1 MDGRYPHSH
10 VIARADRFS
19 DYLQRKY
26 SNPSSGVVPSSGVDS
41 KLPTP
46 KNSILETD
54 GHGLLR
60 QELNRH
66 LVSQYSF
73 GSNGSGSQSSMGTH
87 HTPLFKDLQN
97 TPPKPSSNKQFPSSS
112 SSSLAHPAAEIN
124 KRPTIQL
131 DDTYTPPAVSVSSSA
146 STTVEL
152 PQKKKQTVDDFES
165 LAIIGRGAFGEVR
178 LVRRKG
184 TGESSREVFG
194 TFPFVSHECVFSLLS
209 R

>member
-19 DYLQRKY
+19 EYLQRKY
-26 SNPSSGVVPSSGVDS
+26 SNPTLGAVPSSGVDS

-66 LVSQYSF
+66 LGSQYSF

-97 TPPKPSSNKQFPSSS
+97 TPPKPSYNKQFPSSS
-112 SSSLAHPAAEIN
+112 SGQPAEI
-124 KRPTIQL
+124 KRPTIQT
-131 DDTYTPPAVSVSSSA
+131 DDAYTPPTVSVSSSA

-194 TFPFVSHECVFSLLS
+194 TFPFASFFSASLL
-209 R
+209 

>member
-19 DYLQRKY
+19 EYLQRKY
-26 SNPSSGVVPSSGVDS
+26 SNPSSSVVPSSGVDS

-66 LVSQYSF
+66 LSSQYSF

-97 TPPKPSSNKQFPSSS
+97 TPPKPSTNKQFPSSS
-112 SSSLAHPAAEIN
+112 SSAEV
-124 KRPTIQL
+124 KRPTIQT
-131 DDTYTPPAVSVSSSA
+131 DDLITPPAVSVSSSA

-194 TFPFVSHECVFSLLS
+194 TYWSSCSLLS
-209 R
+209 RLPLIICVRSS